1 MKRKRLL
8 QLFERHGWYLYRHGG
23 NHDIWTNGKEKEII
37 PRHPNINEWLAR
49 DLIRKHQLR

>member
-8 QLFERHGWYLYRHGG
+8 QLFKRHGWYLYRHGG
-23 NHDIWTNGKEKEII
+23 NHDIWTNGKEKEVI
-37 PRHPNINEWLAR
+37 PRHPNIDEWLAR